1 VRRLSIAVTA
11 VLAVLS
17 CVTLPRTARAQSVV
31 RIELPPDNPF
41 PAAPQIFVRAVNFDP
56 GTAPRRV
63 RLRLALDGNFGLV
76 VYDSTIAGD
85 EPRFGM
91 IKLLPENR
99 DIYAEASV
107 IDRNG
112 VEIGTAQTFAGHTGP
127 RLRLVSPSG
136 LSGIVFLTRRP
147 TFSWSSA
154 PVSLPPGPWVY
165 ELFVTEVATQV
176 TRSHLGIVDT
186 VYTYPEDLDANTS
199 YRWKV
204 VARLPN
210 GLSSDSTVVTG
221 ISTFTIQPTDAV
233 VKTLLYQN
241 FPNPF
246 PATSSQTT
254 CFWFDLRISS
264 HVELTILDLRGH
276 LMRTMIPGT
285 LPTQLDPGR
294 YGRLN
299 ALNSSGCDPA
309 LAWDGTA
316 NNGRIVP
323 AGVYLLR
330 FKADGE
336 AETVKKILFL
346 GR

>member
-1 VRRLSIAVTA
+1 M
-11 VLAVLS
+11 LAALA
-17 CVTLPRTARAQSVV
+17 LPGVGLAQGEI
-31 RIELPPDNPF
+31 RIELPPDTPF
-41 PAAPQIFVRAVNFDP
+41 PAAPQFYVRAVNFDP
-56 GTAPRRV
+56 STAPRRV
-63 RLRLALDGNFGLV
+63 RVRMAIDQGFGLV

-85 EPRFGM
+85 EPRFGT

-99 DIYAEASV
+99 DIYIEASV

-112 VEIGTAQTFAGHTGP
+112 IAIGTARTLAGHTGP
-127 RLRLVSPSG
+127 RLRIVSPRGTSDVNF
-136 LSGIVFLTRRP
+136 LSRRP
-147 TFSWSSA
+147 SFHWSSA

-165 ELFVTEVATQV
+165 ELSLTETATQI
-176 TRSHLGIVDT
+176 TRSQLGIMDS

-204 VARLPN
+204 IARLPN
-210 GLSSDSTVVTG
+210 GLAIDSAVAIG
-221 ISTFTIQPTDAV
+221 PSTFTIEPSDAV

-246 PATSSQTT
+246 PAASSAST
-254 CFWFDLRISS
+254 CFWFDLRTAA

-276 LMRTMIPGT
+276 RVRTMIPGVLRSE
-285 LPTQLDPGR
+285 LPAGR
-294 YGRLN
+294 YGRLHD
-299 ALNSSGCDPA
+299 LTSSGCDPT

-316 NNGRIVP
+316 DNGHVVP

-330 FKADGE
+330 FRAEGE